1 MRLIIQKA
9 IAQSGYTSRRKAE
22 KLVEEKKVKIN
33 NKVADIG
40 QIIDTKKDEVLVKNK
55 KINFETDLIYIK
67 LNKPK
72 GYVCTNR
79 EFDGEQNIFEL
90 VNIDNRLFTIGRL
103 DKQSRGLVI
112 LTNDGYLTEKISHPR
127 YEHSKRYIVKV
138 KEDVKNSKIIEN
150 KLLKGIDIGEGNG
163 IARVKAVKYLQ
174 DNKFEIIL
182 TEGKKRQIR
191 RMFELLGLKIKDLLR
206 VEISGVKLGTLKEGE
221 WNYLTKEE
229 LNTLKKK

>member
-1 MRLIIQKA
+1 MKLIIQKA
-9 IAQSGYTSRRKAE
+9 IAQSGYSSRRKAE
-22 KLVEEKKVKIN
+22 KLVEEKKVKVN
-33 NKVADIG
+33 NQLATPG
-40 QIIDTKKDEVLVKNK
+40 QIIETDTDKVLVKGK
-55 KINFETDLIYIK
+55 KINFLNELIYIK

-90 VNIDNRLFTIGRL
+90 ININERIFTIGRL

-112 LTNDGYLTEKISHPR
+112 LTNDGHLTEKISHPR
-127 YEHSKRYIVKV
+127 YQHSKRYIVKI
-138 KEDVKNSKIIEN
+138 KEDVKNFKMIEN
-150 KLLKGIDIGEGNG
+150 KLLKGVDIGEGNG
-163 IARVKAVKYLQ
+163 IARVKMAKYLQ
-174 DNKFEIIL
+174 DNKFELIL

-206 VEISGVKLGTLKEGE
+206 VEISGVKLGNLKEGE
-221 WNYLTKEE
+221 WIYLTKEE